1 MKLYKRFDNGLRLVV
16 NKMEGLYSV
25 SCGVMVKTGSIN
37 ESEEESG
44 ISHFIE
50 HVLFKGTKKRTA
62 FEISDRIDSIGAQI
76 NAYTAK
82 ELTCYYTKS
91 TKERL
96 TDAMEVLSDIFFDS
110 VFDKKE
116 LEKEKGVVIE
126 EINMCED
133 THEEVCFDLLAK
145 SYHGDEGLGRPI
157 LGYAKNIK
165 RFDKEEILKYMDKYY
180 TADNVVISV
189 AGDIDIDNTVKMV
202 EEYFASRFA
211 RLKSAEQKTFSVP
224 QPKQLYRMK
233 KIEQTHLGIAMK
245 GLKMD
250 DDKND
255 ALSIANAVL
264 GGGMSSR
271 LFQKIREEL
280 GLCYSIY
287 SYPSGYKDGGVIEI
301 YAGVNTEQRDLA
313 VESIIGEI
321 KKLKKDGIT
330 ETEFFRAKEQLKSS
344 TMFARESTSSQML
357 VHGKYLIYLDKEF
370 DYDERIEKFNRLSIK
385 DVQEVID
392 EYFDIENAATA
403 TVGPKRSPIKI
414 N

>member
-1 MKLYKRFDNGLRLVV
+1 MKVYKKFDNGLRLVV

-25 SCGVMVKTGSIN
+25 SCGVMVKTGSVN
-37 ESEEESG
+37 ETEEENG

-50 HVLFKGTKKRTA
+50 HVLFKGTEKRTA

-91 TKERL
+91 TRERL
-96 TDAMEVLSDIFFDS
+96 ADSMEVLSDIFFNS
-110 VFDKKE
+110 VFDKAE

-133 THEEVCFDLLAK
+133 THDEVCFDLLAK
-145 SYHGDEGLGRPI
+145 SFYGDEGLGKTI
-157 LGYAKNIK
+157 LGSAKNIR
-165 RFDKEEILKYMDKYY
+165 RFKKEDIINYMDKYY
-180 TADNVVISV
+180 TADNVVISI
-189 AGDIDIDNTVKMV
+189 AGDVDIDATINYV
-202 EEYFASRFA
+202 EEYFASKFK
-211 RLKSAEQKTFSVP
+211 RLKSAEQKTFEIPS
-224 QPKQLYRMK
+224 PKQLYRSK
-233 KIEQTHLGIAMK
+233 QIEQTHLCFAMP

-255 ALSIANAVL
+255 ALSVANAVL

-271 LFQKIREEL
+271 LFQKVREEL

-287 SYPSGYKDGGVIEI
+287 SYPSSYKGVGAIEV

-313 VESIIGEI
+313 VESIINEI
-321 KKLKKDGIT
+321 KRLKKEYIT
-330 ETEFFRAKEQLKSS
+330 EAEFFRAKEQAKSS

-357 VHGKYLIYLDKEF
+357 IHGKYLIYLDKEF
-370 DYDERIEKFNRLSIK
+370 DYDERIERFCKLSID
-385 DVQEVID
+385 DVNKVID
-392 EYFDIENAATA
+392 EYFDLNSVATA
-403 TVGPKRSPIKI
+403 TVGPKRTPIKI
-414 N
+414 